1 MGTVGTEPWTPR
13 ERVRQGLAHCAPVC
27 GQVGKAGTTGGSSA
41 TGILD
46 ACHVAVPEAIP
57 GNTFGVKV

>member
-1 MGTVGTEPWTPR
+1 MGTVGTELWNPR
-13 ERVRQGLAHCAPVC
+13 ERVHQGLAHCAPVC
-27 GQVGKAGTTGGSSA
+27 GQMGKAGTTVGSLA

-46 ACHVAVPEAIP
+46 ACHVAVPEAVL